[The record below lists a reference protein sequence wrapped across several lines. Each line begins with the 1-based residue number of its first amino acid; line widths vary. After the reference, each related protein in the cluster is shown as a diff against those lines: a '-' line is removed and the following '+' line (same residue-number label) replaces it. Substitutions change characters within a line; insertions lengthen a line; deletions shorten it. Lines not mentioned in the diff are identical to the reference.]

1 MNVAARWI
9 GIVAAAL
16 AGGCV
21 NLGDG
26 SHPEIHRHTVDA
38 ATGVAARPGGAPGIA
53 VRSWG
58 AGARDDV
65 RVVRRDAADDFVYL
79 EFDRWGEPPADAATD
94 AVREGLAASG
104 AFAFV
109 SAAGD
114 ALAVERFLDGYVLGF
129 DHVKSAS
136 GPWKARFSVRLSL
149 SDKAGKL
156 LHTAVYETTHDLPGA
171 SPVGV
176 GPAMSAAVGDAVN
189 RALADWAAAG
199 ALNAPK

>member
-1 MNVAARWI
+1 MKLVARFV
-9 GIVAAAL
+9 GLVAAAL
-16 AGGCV
+16 AAGCL

-26 SHPEIHRHTVDA
+26 THPEMHRHTVDA
-38 ATGVAARPGGAPGIA
+38 AAGVAARPGSAPGIA
-53 VRSWG
+53 VRPF
-58 AGARDDV
+58 GARARYDV

-114 ALAVERFLDGYVLGF
+114 ALAVERFVDGYVLGF
-129 DHVKSAS
+129 DLVKSAS
-136 GPWKARFSVRLSL
+136 GPWTARFAVRLSL

-156 LHTAVYETTHDLPGA
+156 LHTAVYESTSTLPSP

-176 GPAMSAAVGDAVN
+176 GPAMSVAVGDAVN
-189 RALADWAAAG
+189 RVIADWAAAG
-199 ALNAPK
+199 ALVPSK